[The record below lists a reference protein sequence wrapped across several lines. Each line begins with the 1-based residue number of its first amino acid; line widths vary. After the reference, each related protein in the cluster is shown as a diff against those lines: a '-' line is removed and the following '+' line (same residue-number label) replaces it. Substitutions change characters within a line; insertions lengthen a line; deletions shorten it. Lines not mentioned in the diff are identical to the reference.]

1 MESHDDHV
9 DLLYL
14 TNSETSLQSIHKWI
28 GCGTKLNLSKS
39 PDTDILKVFVLKL
52 QKRVEAGVTIL
63 LIEVKTHRGDP
74 LNKEADIRAELG
86 RLKEHKETI
95 WDDSTDRTIYQWSV
109 TSTKHEGTKILK
121 TSVWTDTVRNYIRQK
136 SGERVF

>member
-14 TNSETSLQSIHKWI
+14 TDSETSLQSIHKWI

-86 RLKEHKETI
+86 RLKEHRETI

>member
-1 MESHDDHV
+1 MEAHDDHV

-14 TNSETSLQSIHKWI
+14 TDHESCLQTIHKWI
-28 GCGTKLNLSKS
+28 GCGVNLNLSKS